1 AQQKIDS
8 QLLYADAMRR
18 GVPVAAGTPTQRVEL
33 DWDKEGRVLVDIQ
46 ADVSG
51 DLLRLIGS
59 MGGSV
64 VNSFVEYHAI
74 RAAVPLEAVEKL
86 AGDGRVKFIAP
97 AVRGQGAAVDSE
109 GDYTHAAK
117 AARATFG
124 ATGAGVKVGVLS
136 DSVDHLTGS
145 QIDGLVTVISGQG
158 GSGEGEGTA
167 MLEIVHDL
175 APGAQLYFA
184 TANGGTANFANN
196 IHQLQVAGCN
206 VIVDDYEYF
215 NESPFQDATVA
226 QAANTATAAG
236 VLYFSA
242 AMNSGNADDG
252 TSGTWEGDFL
262 DGGAVGSPVS
272 GIESGRVHSFGS
284 AIYDTVL
291 GTGPGG
297 SDLHADLFWSDP
309 LGGSA
314 NDYDLFVLDSTGSSV
329 VASSTNPQTGTQ
341 DPYEIV
347 SSTSAGER
355 LVVVR
360 RSGAG
365 RFLHLDA
372 GRGLLSIATAGSTRG
387 HDCATNAFDVAAVD
401 AADAYPNPFTG
412 GSQDPV
418 ETFSS
423 DGPRHVFYQANGT
436 AITPGNVSSTGGAIR
451 QKPEITATDGVQTDV
466 PGFAPFYGTSA
477 AAPHAAAIAALM
489 KSYNPSLTMAQV
501 RAIFTNT
508 ALDIMGLGPDRDSG
522 AGLIMAPAVL
532 QASLPDALQITPG
545 AGITASG
552 PYQGPF
558 AAASQTLTL
567 TNIGAATFNWSLT
580 NPATWLKASVASGTL
595 SPGGAAAVVTIS
607 LNTTNATNLAAGVY
621 FANVQFSNQTSHA
634 VQSRYFLMMLQPPVA
649 QAFYP

>member
-1 AQQKIDS
+1 MTRTKLKIVSVLLVLLCLVGALGRWDRRRQLTEAPLVRTVAKAVPAIPGVQRQSGTAAMGSTMPVQPRQGPQPGVARRVKPAVAAGGPEISEQAWKQINALEEAKDHRTAAQQKIDS

-242 AMNSGNADDG
+242 AMNSGNA
-252 TSGTWEGDFL
+252 
-262 DGGAVGSPVS
+262 
-272 GIESGRVHSFGS
+272 
-284 AIYDTVL
+284 
-291 GTGPGG
+291 
-297 SDLHADLFWSDP
+297 
-309 LGGSA
+309 
-314 NDYDLFVLDSTGSSV
+314 
-329 VASSTNPQTGTQ
+329 
-341 DPYEIV
+341 
-347 SSTSAGER
+347 
-355 LVVVR
+355 
-360 RSGAG
+360 
-365 RFLHLDA
+365 
-372 GRGLLSIATAGSTRG
+372 
-387 HDCATNAFDVAAVD
+387 
-401 AADAYPNPFTG
+401 
-412 GSQDPV
+412 
-418 ETFSS
+418 
-423 DGPRHVFYQANGT
+423 
-436 AITPGNVSSTGGAIR
+436 
-451 QKPEITATDGVQTDV
+451 
-466 PGFAPFYGTSA
+466 
-477 AAPHAAAIAALM
+477 
-489 KSYNPSLTMAQV
+489 
-501 RAIFTNT
+501 
-508 ALDIMGLGPDRDSG
+508 
-522 AGLIMAPAVL
+522 
-532 QASLPDALQITPG
+532 
-545 AGITASG
+545 
-552 PYQGPF
+552 
-558 AAASQTLTL
+558 
-567 TNIGAATFNWSLT
+567 
-580 NPATWLKASVASGTL
+580 
-595 SPGGAAAVVTIS
+595 
-607 LNTTNATNLAAGVY
+607 
-621 FANVQFSNQTSHA
+621 
-634 VQSRYFLMMLQPPVA
+634 
-649 QAFYP
+649 